1 LQVLQEAK
9 EKDEVESKINNK
21 VDVKKGYAYL
31 LDSYQGKIHLH
42 IFSYINIYFNNLFN
56 FYLFLQLV
64 LKISDSIKILHY
76 YIIVYSV

>member
-42 IFSYINIYFNNLFN
+42 IFSILSSYINIYLNNLFN
-56 FYLFLQLV
+56 FYLFRQLV
-64 LKISDSIKILHY
+64 FKFQIVLKYYTIIL
-76 YIIVYSV
+76 